1 MSGSYVAALIVGLG
15 LLLVAPV
22 FIRFFIEM
30 YLEYKEN
37 HGGHKTKKGKDTKNV
52 KRAKSALKVLE
63 VDASTALTKIPVIP
77 EQSEDEP
84 AKWQYLLF
92 SAACFVGGVYTIVY
106 FIRFEEARKE
116 LDPMEVIRN
125 LNGGDPSIEG
135 LIVGLYSIGG
145 KWLPAG
151 ALLFLAALSLWLFL
165 RKAPEVKGR
174 GLNKSGQ

>member
-30 YLEYKEN
+30 YLEYKEH
-37 HGGHKTKKGKDTKNV
+37 HGGHKTKKGKDVQKIQKAKN
-52 KRAKSALKVLE
+52 ALKFLE
-63 VDASTALTKIPVIP
+63 TDVSTLTKIPVFP
-77 EQSEDEP
+77 EQSENEP